1 MTCDRN
7 ELPRGLSWLRLFC
20 VTFVLTFAG
29 VLSNL
34 AAFQFL
40 TLYLNQ
46 QEVTQPSSDESS
58 SQPQLAHLGTALHIP
73 RL

>member
-1 MTCDRN
+1 MKRDGYQ
-7 ELPRGLSWLRLFC
+7 LPRDLSWLRLFC

-29 VLSNL
+29 VMSNL
-34 AAFQFL
+34 AAFQLL

-58 SQPQLAHLGTALHIP
+58 AQPQLVRVDTHDIP